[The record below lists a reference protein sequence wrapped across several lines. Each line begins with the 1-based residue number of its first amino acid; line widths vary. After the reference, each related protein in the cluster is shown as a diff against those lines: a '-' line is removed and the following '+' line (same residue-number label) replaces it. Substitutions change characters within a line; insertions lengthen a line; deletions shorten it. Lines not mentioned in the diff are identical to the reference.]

1 MKTGFWCEYELKD
14 TTARQDSTLTTT
26 SNQDFGNITRGKD
39 DIVSADYATLEEDY
53 FLLDGSLPEM
63 PDIPPDV
70 VYFSRQLSRADG
82 TFAENPVIVIA
93 FTEKHTSYGLTFC
106 FVGDWPLEMEIRWY
120 DLTGTLMSQKT
131 YVITGNKFFAQ
142 NQVENYGRLEIE
154 FTKTKPYRYV
164 KFRYIEYG
172 TDLIFGTG
180 GLSVKDAKLIE
191 ETDPISDK
199 IAINKLS
206 YKVIDEADEFNTGN
220 WAGMHKVL
228 QPAQKLVAWENVSG
242 APFLLGKYFLDTS
255 STESNVTNMSC
266 VDYKGLLDKNNF
278 RAGRVYNGEPAG
290 LVIDEI
296 MTAAGI
302 MEYTVTDEVR
312 EIPLYGW
319 LKIQT
324 CRKAL
329 REVLFATGAVVD
341 SSRSL
346 TLNIY
351 LQNRKIQSVVK
362 RTRKFSTSVNTEDY
376 ISDVSVKFPVYTLAN
391 ETKQVAKGSYEAA
404 GTYTIDLS
412 SPAVDMTINTG
423 TIIEQSC
430 NYVTFK
436 LMAPA
441 EVIITGKKYEKED
454 LTVTASVPKVEA
466 GQSRNSKSFTC
477 TVLDAGRA
485 GIIAGKLLDY
495 YALRLGIQ
503 AKFLNE
509 GDCTGTWAE
518 IYNTSRLYG
527 NYAAGIE
534 KMTTDLTGG
543 FISTAELRGY
553 YRLLT
558 DYDYTGE
565 IFTGDETGEL

>member
-1 MKTGFWCEYELKD
+1 MKTGFYCTYGLKD

-39 DIVSADYATLEEDY
+39 DIDSVDYATLEEDY

-63 PDIPPDV
+63 PDTPPDV
-70 VYFSRQLSRADG
+70 VYFSRQLSGADG
-82 TFAENPVIVIA
+82 TFAENPVIVID
-93 FTEKHTSYGLTFC
+93 FTEKHTSYGLTFY
-106 FVGDWPLEMEIRWY
+106 FVGDWPLKMEIRWY
-120 DLTGTLMSQKT
+120 DLTGTLMSRKT
-131 YVITGNKFFAQ
+131 YEVTGNKYFAQ

-172 TDLIFGTG
+172 TDLIFGAG
-180 GLSVKDAKLIE
+180 GLPVKDAKLIE

-220 WAGMHKVL
+220 WSGMHKVL
-228 QPAQKLVAWENVSG
+228 QPAQELVAWENVDG
-242 APFLLGKYFLDTS
+242 APLLLGKYFLDTS

-278 RAGRVYNGEPAG
+278 RAGRVYGGNPAG
-290 LVIDEI
+290 PVIDEI

-302 MEYTVTDEVR
+302 TEYTVTDEVR

-346 TLNIY
+346 TLDIY
-351 LQNRKIQSVVK
+351 LPNRKIQTVVK
-362 RTRKFSTSVNTEDY
+362 RTRKFATSVNTEDY
-376 ISDVSVKFPVYTLAN
+376 ISDVSLKFPVYTLTN
-391 ETKQVAKGSYEAA
+391 EAKQVAKGSYEAA

-412 SPAVDMTINTG
+412 APAVNMTINTG

-430 NYVTFK
+430 NYVIFK
-436 LMAPA
+436 LTAPA
-441 EVIITGKKYEKED
+441 EVIITGKKYDKED

-466 GQSRNSKSFTC
+466 GQSWNSKSFIC

-485 GIIAGKLLDY
+485 GMIAGKLLDY
-495 YALRLGIQ
+495 YALRLSIK

-518 IYNTSRLYG
+518 IYNTSRSYG

-553 YRLLT
+553 YRLMT